1 MRPPW
6 TLSLTANHCGLTP
19 ASSSKQTFSMSK
31 KVDRHAKE
39 ARDDG
44 FNANRRAK
52 ELAMTDSMQIAAQK
66 SS

>member
-1 MRPPW
+1 
-6 TLSLTANHCGLTP
+6 
-19 ASSSKQTFSMSK
+19 MSK